1 MEIAIITDT
10 ALWGGLETH
19 AAALAQTLDR
29 GGYHVTIFCLDA
41 RALPLFRKAVPE
53 TVAVAALRKPS
64 RSGFFAWLQ
73 ALQAVHADAVLLE
86 KGTLN
91 TGSVALDAALR
102 LKFVRYVTYQQLE
115 PPKLPAKTSK
125 RYLGGLLPGVGL
137 WWYKWRLSGWLR
149 SLAPRATICV
159 SDSAR
164 DALAA
169 DYGFSMR
176 KLVTIRHGIDLE
188 QFRPDSGMRAR
199 ARASWGV
206 PDDAF
211 VFGTVRRFVHEKG
224 IDVLVEAF
232 AALRK
237 AAKQDVRLVLIGEG
251 PEQSA
256 LQALADRHG
265 VGDAVVFPGFTLT
278 PWTAYPGLDVFV
290 IPSRIEALGVVV
302 VEAMASGCFVIAS
315 RVGGIPEMVSDPSL
329 GILVPAGDP
338 AALSAAMHDTL
349 NIGRD
354 EMAAHVEHA
363 RRHVAEHFNLQV
375 QCMRIADV
383 MNQT

>member
-1 MEIAIITDT
+1 MRIAILTDT
-10 ALWGGLETH
+10 SLWGGLETH

-29 GGYHVTIFCLDA
+29 AGHRLTIYCLDA
-41 RALPLFRKAVPE
+41 RSLPLFRKAVPQSID
-53 TVAVAALRKPS
+53 VAQLKKPASDGFVAWLRALRD
-64 RSGFFAWLQ
+64 
-73 ALQAVHADAVLLE
+73 VHVDAVLLE

-91 TGSVALDAALR
+91 TGSFALDCALR
-102 LKFVRYVTYQQLE
+102 FKFRRYVTYQQLE
-115 PPKLPAKTSK
+115 PPKLPPKSSR

-137 WWYKWRLSGWLR
+137 WWYRWRWSGWLR
-149 SLAPRATICV
+149 SLATRATICV

-164 DALAA
+164 DMLAA

-176 KLVTIRHGIDLE
+176 KLVTIRHGIDLD
-188 QFRPDSGMRAR
+188 QFRPDPAVRAR
-199 ARASWGV
+199 ARAAWGV

-224 IDVLVEAF
+224 IDVLVEGF

-237 AAKQDVRLVLIGEG
+237 QTTRDVRLVLIGEG
-251 PEQSA
+251 PEQGA
-256 LQALADRHG
+256 LQSLAERLG
-265 VGDAVVFPGFTLT
+265 VADAVVFPGFTQT

-315 RVGGIPEMVSDPSL
+315 RVGGIPEMVSDASL

-338 AALSAAMHDTL
+338 PALTAAMQQVLLMPHDAMT
-349 NIGRD
+349 
-354 EMAAHVEHA
+354 AHLEHA
-363 RRHVAEHFNLQV
+363 RQHVGQHFNLQV
-375 QCMRIADV
+375 QCMRIAEL
-383 MNQT
+383 MTR